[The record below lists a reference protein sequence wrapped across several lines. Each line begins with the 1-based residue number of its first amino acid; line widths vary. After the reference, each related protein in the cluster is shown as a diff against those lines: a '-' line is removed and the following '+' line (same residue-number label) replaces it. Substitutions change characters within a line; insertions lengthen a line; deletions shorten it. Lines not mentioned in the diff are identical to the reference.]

1 MNLSKV
7 PRHKFFQHEKKNPN
21 KTEEKT
27 QTEELE
33 VAE

>member
-7 PRHKFFQHEKKNPN
+7 ARHKFFQHEKKKPN

-27 QTEELE
+27 QTEELK